1 MTMKGIC
8 AWWRRAS
15 MKKRLA
21 GGMLLSLLLMILTM
35 LLLYLYIRLTLPD
48 VQLLA
53 RRNPQTT
60 AMIELR
66 RAQAEAAGKKWH
78 KRQYWV
84 GFKEI
89 PDLLKK
95 AVRITEDAS
104 FYRHKGVDTEEI
116 LNAFRKN
123 WRTGRVVRG
132 GSTITQQLA
141 KNLYLSTEKSYW
153 RKIREY
159 FIARELERHLS
170 KKRIF
175 HLYLNVIELGPGI
188 FGVEAASRYYFNR
201 HVSGLN
207 LEQIIRLAAV
217 IPKPLAIKANS
228 KNRWLLW
235 KCRWIVSKLK
245 KYGYIPEERY
255 KATIAKFKP

>member
-1 MTMKGIC
+1 MKRLSL
-8 AWWRRAS
+8 WWRDAS
-15 MKKRLA
+15 IKARLA
-21 GGMLLSLLLMILTM
+21 WGGIVTLAMILATA
-35 LLLYLYIRLTLPD
+35 LAFYVYILLTLPD
-48 VQLLA
+48 VEVLVRQ
-53 RRNPQTT
+53 NPETT
-60 AMIELR
+60 AMMELR
-66 RAQAEAAGKKWH
+66 KAQVAAAGKKWR

-84 GFKEI
+84 RFREI

-104 FYRHKGVDTEEI
+104 FYRHEGIDTEEM

-123 WRTGRVVRG
+123 WRRGRVVRG

-159 FIARELERHLS
+159 FIARELEKHLS
-170 KKRIF
+170 KNRIF

-188 FGVEAASRYYFNR
+188 FGVEAASRFYFKR
-201 HVSGLN
+201 HVSGLD
-207 LEQIIRLAAV
+207 LEQIIRLTAI
-217 IPKPLAIKANS
+217 IPRPLSVKVNS
-228 KNRWLLW
+228 KNRWLMW

-245 KYGYIPEERY
+245 KYRYISDGQY

>member
-1 MTMKGIC
+1 
-8 AWWRRAS
+8 

-21 GGMLLSLLLMILTM
+21 GGTLLALALMILTA
-35 LLLYLYIRLTLPD
+35 LSLYLYILLTLPD
-48 VQLLA
+48 VRALA

-60 AMIELR
+60 AMMELR
-66 RAQAEAAGKKWH
+66 RTQALAAGEKWR

-84 GFKEI
+84 RFREI

-104 FYRHKGVDTEEI
+104 FYRHEGIDTEEL

-159 FIARELERHLS
+159 FIARELETHLS
-170 KKRIF
+170 KNRIF

-201 HVSGLN
+201 HVSALN
-207 LEQIIRLAAV
+207 LEQIIRLTAI
-217 IPKPLAIKANS
+217 IPKPLEVKANS